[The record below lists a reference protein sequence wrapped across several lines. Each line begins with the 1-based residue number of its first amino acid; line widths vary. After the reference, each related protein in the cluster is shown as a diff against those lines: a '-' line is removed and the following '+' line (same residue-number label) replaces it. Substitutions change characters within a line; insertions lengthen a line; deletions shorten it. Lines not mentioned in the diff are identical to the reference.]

1 MIITLT
7 GQITHRTLD
16 FVILDVAGV
25 GFRLFCTPPLL
36 ATLSPGTNTTLFT
49 HEAIREDGRDIY
61 GFATLDDLE
70 LFWKLITVSG
80 IGPRAASHIMAI
92 GPAGEIRTAIEAG
105 DLTKLTSVPGVGKK
119 KAQQIVLTLKGKLVG
134 TETTISDDLLDALVG
149 MGYSKEEAHEALKE
163 IPSDLPDAGRLKIA
177 LKNLRH

>member
-1 MIITLT
+1 M
-7 GQITHRTLD
+7 
-16 FVILDVAGV
+16 
-25 GFRLFCTPPLL
+25 FCTPPLL
-36 ATLSPGTNTTLFT
+36 ATLNPVGRDNPAPTTLYT

-163 IPSDLPDAGRLKIA
+163 IPSDLPDAERLKIA